1 MVTVLSSIK
10 ITFISREETIEREGE
25 GESEDFRDRS
35 FSMPGIR
42 EEWVKGVPKY
52 FAWLSI
58 CAETKYN
65 NGREQP
71 KIARHIMPSLL

>member
-1 MVTVLSSIK
+1 MLSFRFISFKITIDADLIVAGINYLEMVTVLSSIK

-42 EEWVKGVPKY
+42 EE
-52 FAWLSI
+52 
-58 CAETKYN
+58 
-65 NGREQP
+65 
-71 KIARHIMPSLL
+71 

>member
-1 MVTVLSSIK
+1 MLSFRFISFKITVDADLIVAGINYLEMVTVLSSIK

-42 EEWVKGVPKY
+42 EE
-52 FAWLSI
+52 
-58 CAETKYN
+58 
-65 NGREQP
+65 
-71 KIARHIMPSLL
+71 